1 MCKTSNLLNH
11 SRSEMSIP
19 LAVIVHGGAWY
30 ISPDEWEA
38 HKAGCRAAAI
48 AGFEVLRRGGD
59 ALDAV
64 ETAIVSMEDDP
75 TFDAGLGA
83 HLNQHGVVQLDA
95 GMMDGCTYQV
105 GAVAAVERVKNP
117 ICVARRLLTSEHN
130 MFVGPG
136 AVAYAQACGVP
147 LCDPEDLVVPR
158 ERGRWLE
165 YRERGEPLSG
175 TVFVGGADEAPA
187 ESGTV
192 GAVAIDREGNIAAG
206 TSTGGTPF
214 KPDGRVGDS
223 PLPGCGYYAD
233 NALAGVSVTG
243 HGEAIIRVQLAR
255 SAADF
260 CAKLQAPAAAEA
272 AMRML
277 SDRVAGKGGL
287 ILIDYAG
294 RVGYAYNTSQMA
306 RAFMLE
312 GMSEPEVAI

>member
-1 MCKTSNLLNH
+1 
-11 SRSEMSIP
+11 MSVP
-19 LAVIVHGGAWY
+19 LAIIVHGAAWY
-30 ISPDEWEA
+30 IRAEEWEA
-38 HKAGCRAAAI
+38 HKAGCRAAAM
-48 AGFEVLRRGGD
+48 AGFDVLRCGGS

-64 ETAIVSMEDDP
+64 ERAIVHMEDDP
-75 TFDAGLGA
+75 TFDAGVGA

-95 GMMDGCTYQV
+95 GMMDGRTYQV
-105 GAVAAVERVKNP
+105 GAVAAIERVKNP
-117 ICVARRLLTSEHN
+117 IRVARRLLTSEHN

-136 AVAYAQACGVP
+136 AIAYAQACDVP
-147 LCDPEDLVVPR
+147 LCDPEDLVIPR
-158 ERGRWLE
+158 ERDRWLD
-165 YRERGEPLSG
+165 YQERGEPLSE
-175 TVFVGGADEAPA
+175 TVFVGGGGQTPA
-187 ESGTV
+187 GGGTV
-192 GAVAIDREGNIAAG
+192 GAVAIDRVGDIAAG

-277 SDRVAGKGGL
+277 NDRVAGKGGL
-287 ILIDYAG
+287 ILIDRAG

-306 RAFMLE
+306 RAYMLE
-312 GMSEPEVAI
+312 GMDGPEVGI